1 MLDAVRPTI
10 AWAQTDSEADRLL
23 NEGIELYRI
32 SERRQALDTWQQALE
47 LYRQAGNRTGE
58 AIILG
63 NIGNV
68 YQSLG
73 DYPQALDYQEQ
84 SLTLKR
90 ELGDRAGEAKTLGN
104 MGYLF
109 EAQSEPQLAIIFFQE
124 AVNIYEEFRERHQS
138 FEQDNQTTFT
148 AAVEDTYRKLADLL
162 LQQDRILEAQQVLDL
177 LKVQE
182 LDNS

>member
-1 MLDAVRPTI
+1 MCGRDWSSDVCSSDL
-10 AWAQTDSEADRLL
+10 
-23 NEGIELYRI
+23 
-32 SERRQALDTWQQALE
+32 
-47 LYRQAGNRTGE
+47 
-58 AIILG
+58 
-63 NIGNV
+63 
-68 YQSLG
+68 
-73 DYPQALDYQEQ
+73 
-84 SLTLKR
+84 LKR

-148 AAVEDTYRKLADLL
+148 ATVEDTYRKLADLL

-177 LKVQE
+177 LQ
-182 LDNS
+182 